1 MKKLAL
7 AAALLVAAAPAFA
20 AKLTETIDK
29 TFDVRPGAE
38 VKLTNVNGSITV
50 TSWDQ
55 PRVRVI
61 AEKIVKGDKDDAQ
74 EAMRELKV
82 EFRQTGG
89 GLVITTKYP
98 DLDSSILDW
107 LTGDHVNA
115 NVRYELTVPRTM
127 DLDLSDTNGS
137 IRVTDVS
144 GRLELDTTN
153 GRIETKRCAGSLDA
167 STTNGGIDAELIR
180 VTPGQP
186 ISLSTTNGRIELA
199 LPHNFAG
206 EVDAGTTNGAISTDL
221 PVAATRVGDNR
232 LKGKINGGG
241 TPLKLRTTN
250 GGIEISKTATN

>member
-7 AAALLVAAAPAFA
+7 AAALLVAAVPAFA

-50 TSWDQ
+50 TAWDQ
-55 PRVRVI
+55 PRVRVV
-61 AEKIVKGDKDDAQ
+61 AQKEVKGDRHDAEQ
-74 EAMRELKV
+74 AMKELTI
-82 EFRQTGG
+82 EFRQQGG
-89 GLVITTKYP
+89 GLVVNTKYP
-98 DLDSSILDW
+98 DLGSSIFDW

-127 DLDLSDTNGS
+127 NLDLSDTNGS

-153 GRIETKRCAGSLDA
+153 GRIEAMRCAGSLDA
-167 STTNGGIDAELIR
+167 STTNGGIDAELLR

-186 ISLSTTNGRIELA
+186 ISLATTNGRIELA
-199 LPHNFAG
+199 LPHTFAG
-206 EVDAGTTNGAISTDL
+206 EVDAATTNGAISTDL

-232 LKGKINGGG
+232 LKGTINGGG
-241 TPLKLRTTN
+241 TALKLRTTN
-250 GGIEISKTATN
+250 GGIEISKSSF